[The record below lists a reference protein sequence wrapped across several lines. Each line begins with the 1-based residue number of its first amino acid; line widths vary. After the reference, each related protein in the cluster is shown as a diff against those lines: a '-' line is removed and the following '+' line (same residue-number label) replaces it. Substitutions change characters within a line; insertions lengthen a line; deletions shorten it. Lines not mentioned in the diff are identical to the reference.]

1 VAHEGRP
8 NEGFRQAGQFTI
20 AADHPSLPGHFPGRP
35 VVPGVVLLDHAL
47 ALVVTASGNAASD
60 WRAKFTAVVRP
71 GEAIDVLARP
81 ARNGRVEFICQRG
94 GETVLRGSVAIA
106 P

>member
-1 VAHEGRP
+1 VAHEGRLS
-8 NEGFRQAGQFTI
+8 EGFRPAGRFTV

-47 ALVVTASGNAASD
+47 ALVVTAVGDAAPC
-60 WRAKFTAVVRP
+60 RVKFTAVIRP

-81 ARNGRVEFICQRG
+81 AREGHIEFVCRRG
-94 GETVLRGSVAIA
+94 SETILRGSVAVG